1 MSGSVAEKEN
11 VDIFIFLSEQIDE
24 AATCERCKTAGA
36 EWVIRIVC
44 CGATSLFCTPCK
56 DALAQ
61 YVRATPQAKLLACVT
76 CHVAPVPD
84 PVYTA
89 EKI

>member
-1 MSGSVAEKEN
+1 MSASVAEN
-11 VDIFIFLSEQIDE
+11 VDTFIFLSEQIDE
-24 AATCERCKTAGA
+24 VATCELCETTRA
-36 EWVIRIVC
+36 EWVIRVVC
-44 CGATSLFCTPCK
+44 CGATFLFCTPCK
-56 DALAQ
+56 DGLAQ
-61 YVRATPQAKLLACVT
+61 YVRTPSHKAKFACST